1 MFSNTIVGSAEDGD
15 EEDGST
21 STKTQVK
28 YEVVGTLSRFGAEAP
43 SCELGQ

>member
-1 MFSNTIVGSAEDGD
+1 MFSNTIVGSAVEDGD
-15 EEDGST
+15 EEDG